1 MPLLGKE
8 IGLYKHN
15 LVIKTDPTSIF
26 VLQMLCHKG
35 AGILQTK
42 SQVVEDAANELIELL
57 CEPPVDSDQDEE
69 EDRREDSK
77 FEFLSVNLLIFS
89 YQSV

>member
-1 MPLLGKE
+1 
-8 IGLYKHN
+8 
-15 LVIKTDPTSIF
+15 
-26 VLQMLCHKG
+26 MLCHKG

-57 CEPPVDSDQDEE
+57 CEPPVDEDQDEE

-77 FEFLSVNLLIFS
+77 FAFLSQVKLTTKYLS
-89 YQSV
+89 LEL